1 MGLSGQFTIEN
12 YARKISIIQNVF
24 VNIFRFFLR
33 DFRLRSVNT
42 VRSKCVYSSSKQY
55 YNENIETF

>member
-12 YARKISIIQNVF
+12 YARKIGIIQNVF

-42 VRSKCVYSSSKQY
+42 VRSKYVYSSSKQY